1 MNGESTMSC
10 DCSHASATPKTNGR
24 RFVSRWF
31 VVGMAAG
38 LWAQS
43 SGLMADALDMLTD
56 ATAYA
61 LGLMAMTRGMR
72 FKQYSARWTG
82 VTLMLLSAGIVA
94 DVIRRFW
101 FGSDP
106 LGAAMVGFSLLSLFV
121 NVTVLRMLAQY
132 RQGEVHMR
140 ASWICTRADVVANFG
155 VPASGLTVLGTGWRY
170 ADVVVGLAISLY
182 VAKEAIEIW
191 QQSRFQQ
198 KGHGAFRVMK
208 VWVDIPFIR
217 PRSEKPIHVRYR
229 PHARTFLGHPAS
241 P

>member
-1 MNGESTMSC
+1 MNGGPIMSC
-10 DCSHASATPKTNGR
+10 DCGHTSANTEKERKTLRIALGLNATM
-24 RFVSRWF
+24 F

-56 ATAYA
+56 ATAYG
-61 LGLMAMTRGMR
+61 LGLMAVTRGLR

-82 VTLMLLSAGIVA
+82 ATLMLLSAGIVA

-106 LGAAMVGFSLLSLFV
+106 LGAAMVGFSILSLCV

-132 RQGEVHMR
+132 REGEVHMR

-155 VPASGLTVLGTGWRY
+155 VLASGLVVLASGWRY
-170 ADVVVGLAISLY
+170 ADLVVGIAISMY
-182 VAKEAIEIW
+182 VAKEAVEIW
-191 QQSRFQQ
+191 QQARDS
-198 KGHGAFRVMK
+198 G
-208 VWVDIPFIR
+208 
-217 PRSEKPIHVRYR
+217 EKDTALTER
-229 PHARTFLGHPAS
+229 
-241 P
+241 

>member
-1 MNGESTMSC
+1 MTACECG
-10 DCSHASATPKTNGR
+10 HAPANTKEERKTLRVALVLNAAM
-24 RFVSRWF
+24 F

-61 LGLMAMTRGMR
+61 LGLMAVTRGMR

-82 VTLMLLSAGIVA
+82 ATLMLLSAGIVA

-106 LGAAMVGFSLLSLFV
+106 LGAAMVGFSIVSLCV
-121 NVTVLRMLAQY
+121 NVTVLRMLAKY
-132 RQGEVHMR
+132 REGEVHMR

-155 VPASGLTVLGTGWRY
+155 VLASGPMVLATGWRY
-170 ADVVVGLAISLY
+170 ADLVVGLAISIY
-182 VAKEAIEIW
+182 VAKEVIEIW
-191 QQSRFQQ
+191 QRSRNS
-198 KGHGAFRVMK
+198 GES
-208 VWVDIPFIR
+208 DTTL
-217 PRSEKPIHVRYR
+217 SEQ
-229 PHARTFLGHPAS
+229 
-241 P
+241 

>member
-1 MNGESTMSC
+1 MPC
-10 DCSHASATPKTNGR
+10 DCGHASGNTENERKTLRIALVLNATM
-24 RFVSRWF
+24 F

-61 LGLMAMTRGMR
+61 LGLMAVTRGMR
-72 FKQYSARWTG
+72 FKQSSARWTG
-82 VTLMLLSAGIVA
+82 ATLMLLSAGIVA

-106 LGAAMVGFSLLSLFV
+106 LGAAMVGFCLLSLFV
-121 NVTVLRMLAQY
+121 NVTVLRMLTQY

-155 VPASGLTVLGTGWRY
+155 VLASGVMVLATGWRY
-170 ADVVVGLAISLY
+170 ADLVVGLAISIY

-191 QQSRFQQ
+191 QQSRNSGESDTTLSKQ
-198 KGHGAFRVMK
+198 
-208 VWVDIPFIR
+208 
-217 PRSEKPIHVRYR
+217 
-229 PHARTFLGHPAS
+229 
-241 P
+241 

>member
-1 MNGESTMSC
+1 MTGESTMSC
-10 DCSHASATPKTNGR
+10 DCSHTSVNTENERKTLRVALVLNATM
-24 RFVSRWF
+24 F

-61 LGLMAMTRGMR
+61 LGLMAVTRGMR

-82 VTLMLLSAGIVA
+82 ATLMLLSAGIVA

-155 VPASGLTVLGTGWRY
+155 VLASGLTVLATGWRY
-170 ADVVVGLAISLY
+170 ADLVVGLAISIY

-191 QQSRFQQ
+191 QQSRNS
-198 KGHGAFRVMK
+198 GES
-208 VWVDIPFIR
+208 DTTL
-217 PRSEKPIHVRYR
+217 SEQ
-229 PHARTFLGHPAS
+229 
-241 P
+241 

>member
-1 MNGESTMSC
+1 M
-10 DCSHASATPKTNGR
+10 
-24 RFVSRWF
+24 F

-56 ATAYA
+56 ATAYG
-61 LGLMAMTRGMR
+61 LGLMAVTWGVR

-82 VTLMLLSAGIVA
+82 ATLMLLSAGIVA

-121 NVTVLRMLAQY
+121 NVTVLRMLAKY
-132 RQGEVHMR
+132 REGEVHMR

-155 VPASGLTVLGTGWRY
+155 VLASGLTVLATGWRY
-170 ADVVVGLAISLY
+170 ADLVVGLAISIY

-191 QQSRFQQ
+191 QQSRNS
-198 KGHGAFRVMK
+198 GES
-208 VWVDIPFIR
+208 DTTL
-217 PRSEKPIHVRYR
+217 SE
-229 PHARTFLGHPAS
+229 S
-241 P
+241 

>member
-1 MNGESTMSC
+1 MSC
-10 DCSHASATPKTNGR
+10 DCSHTSVNTENERKTLRVALVLNATM
-24 RFVSRWF
+24 F

-61 LGLMAMTRGMR
+61 LGLMAVTRGMR

-82 VTLMLLSAGIVA
+82 ATLMLLSAGIVA

-140 ASWICTRADVVANFG
+140 ASWICTRADAVANFG
-155 VPASGLTVLGTGWRY
+155 VLASGLTVLATGWRY
-170 ADVVVGLAISLY
+170 ADLVVGLAISIY

-191 QQSRFQQ
+191 QQSRNS
-198 KGHGAFRVMK
+198 GES
-208 VWVDIPFIR
+208 DTTL
-217 PRSEKPIHVRYR
+217 S
-229 PHARTFLGHPAS
+229 
-241 P
+241 